1 MRLEHNRDYVRETL
15 CTLLTE
21 NFRVANASLTPE
33 ADLFTDLSLDSLDIV
48 DLLSLLNQKF
58 NVFLSPSD
66 FEGCRKLAQFEV
78 RLTQVLNEPAR
89 QTTEKS
95 E

>member
-1 MRLEHNRDYVRETL
+1 LEHTRDYVRETL
-15 CTLLTE
+15 GTLLTG
-21 NFRVANASLTPE
+21 NFRVVNASLAPE

-66 FEGCRKLAQFEV
+66 FEGCRKLEQFEV
-78 RLTQVLNEPAR
+78 RLTQVLNQPLS
-89 QTTEKS
+89 QVTEKS